1 MLAGTQPFGGLQM
14 QVWGAAIAGVG
25 ACKCSRGGAANAAS
39 AACNCSPTDCKCSC
53 KCSWHNCTVRSLGLH
68 RAAGRA
74 ALCSRAGCTV
84 QSGTAADA
92 QPRSTA
98 RQRGPLHMQP
108 LHMQLELLQVQ
119 QEPSCKC
126 SRFLYRVYLHM
137 LHVQA
142 FYLHVQP
149 AELHVQRGGL
159 QMQRSFCICSDAR
172 CTCSCICSAPG
183 CTDTLRL
190 YACSRIRLHL
200 QLHLEWAA
208 LQVQL
213 HYAAPPPLQLRC
225 VTTSTSNPSSW
236 IAELARVYASSAP
249 AARAAGRGHAGHA
262 RPARLTR
269 RARPQYTAA

>member
-1 MLAGTQPFGGLQM
+1 MFWRGHNHLAGCKCKCGGLQLQVWGPANAAGGGLQM
-14 QVWGAAIAGVG
+14 QPQRPAIA
-25 ACKCSRGGAANAAS
+25 ARPTASAAANAAGTTARCVHS
-39 AACNCSPTDCKCSC
+39 GCIVQPG
-53 KCSWHNCTVRSLGLH
+53 GLH
-68 RAAGRA
+68 GAVGHGR
-74 ALCSRAGCTV
+74 
-84 QSGTAADA
+84 TAADA

-183 CTDTLRL
+183 CTDTLR
-190 YACSRIRLHL
+190 
-200 QLHLEWAA
+200 
-208 LQVQL
+208 VQL
-213 HYAAPPPLQLRC
+213 HVQPNTTALAAALG
-225 VTTSTSNPSSW
+225 VG
-236 IAELARVYASSAP
+236 
-249 AARAAGRGHAGHA
+249 RAAS
-262 RPARLTR
+262 
-269 RARPQYTAA
+269 AAA